1 MANDSQAI
9 ASPSEPPYAADTRA
23 KGWRFELDLERIEQ
37 SDTWALAPAELRP
50 WLLMLWATAWKQVPC
65 GSLPDDDQLIAVR
78 IGMKA
83 AQFAKSRSILM
94 RGWWKAVDGRL
105 YHPTMTTRVLEMM
118 GVKDKERQ
126 RKAEYRK
133 RKDAEEAAR
142 QNGDGRGSD
151 PGQGAEVPDLSHG
164 TAEGQNRDG
173 QGSDPGK
180 DDTGTGTGTGTGL
193 LNTPLPPKGGRG
205 SGPTPDPF
213 GFAEFWAAYPRKIG
227 KDAARK
233 AFAKRKPDGDLLS
246 EMLAAIRVQT
256 QSEQWCKD
264 GGQFIPHP
272 STWLTQGRWGDEVP
286 GKVNDTENKPQWAIN
301 AGFANRWEA
310 QNEGC
315 TERNAHQFSCGK
327 RRELVL

>member
-9 ASPSEPPYAADTRA
+9 ASPSEPPYPADTRA

-83 AQFAKSRSILM
+83 VQFAKSRSILM

-105 YHPTMTTRVLEMM
+105 YHPTMTTRVLEML

-126 RKAEYRK
+126 RKADYRK
-133 RKDAEEAAR
+133 RKDAEEAAAKN
-142 QNGDGRGSD
+142 NGDG
-151 PGQGAEVPDLSHG
+151 H
-164 TAEGQNRDG
+164 
-173 QGSDPGK
+173 GSDPGK
-180 DDTGTGTGTGTGL
+180 DAEVPHLSRGTSTGQYGDGHGSDPGRDDTGTGTGTGL
-193 LNTPLPPKGGRG
+193 LNTPLPPKGGVRADL
-205 SGPTPDPF
+205 TPEPYGF
-213 GFAEFWAAYPRKIG
+213 GEFWAAYPRKIG

-233 AFAKRKPDGDLLS
+233 AFAKRKPDADLLA
-246 EMLAAIRVQT
+246 EMVSAIHVQAR
-256 QSEQWCKD
+256 SEQWCKD

-272 STWLTQGRWGDEVP
+272 STWLNQGRWDDEVT
-286 GKVNDTENKPQWAIN
+286 GEVNANENKPDWAIN

-315 TERNAHQFSCGK
+315 NERNAHEFRSG
-327 RRELVL
+327 RRKAVVL